1 MYAFDL
7 VIHKSTLFHASI
19 QHKMTQPLVVSLPH
33 SLGKAEAIRR
43 LKAGLARVSADYSQ
57 FIDITEESWIGDRLL
72 LQITALTQHMR
83 GQIDV
88 GEDRVRVEILLP
100 WILASIAKGLRP
112 LIEQKGT
119 LMLTSKR

>member
-1 MYAFDL
+1 
-7 VIHKSTLFHASI
+7 
-19 QHKMTQPLVVSLPH
+19 MTHPLVVSLPH

-43 LKAGLARVSADYSQ
+43 LKAGLTRVSADYSQ

-100 WILASIAKGLRP
+100 WILAGIAKGLQP
-112 LIEQKGT
+112 LIEQKGS